1 MAVTEVT
8 SKGFF
13 GTLMDSLKRVLT
25 GLGML
30 MLAPLLLFWNECRS
44 VQTAKSLEEG
54 AGMVVSVGS
63 DAVVPGNEGKLVHTT
78 GDSDTLETLSD
89 DQFQIKA
96 KGFRMERTVE
106 MYQWIESKNTR
117 TENDKEITTWT
128 YSTGWS
134 SELKDYTDFKEI
146 EGHINPSSIPYEGK
160 SYQVTRGTLGAY
172 ELDNDEISKLSNFE
186 ALDVSAEQAAL
197 SGGAAK
203 AHNGQIYI
211 GPDPSN
217 PTVGDVRIG
226 FKIVRVGPMSIV
238 GKQVASGFAPFQTEA
253 GDQLLMVSP
262 SIQSSEAMFEA
273 AKQANVA
280 MTWGIRFMGFLLI
293 SAGFAAVFGPL
304 KVIADKVPLIG
315 DVIEG
320 GIGLISMLLSVV
332 VTFFVIAAAWIVARP
347 LLGILLFLV
356 GIGALV
362 GVVMLALKAKK
373 AKAGAAP
380 APEPADA
387 AAS

>member
-1 MAVTEVT
+1 MAVTEVIT
-8 SKGFF
+8 KGFF
-13 GTLMDSLKRVLT
+13 GTLMDSLKRVL
-25 GLGML
+25 GGFGML
-30 MLAPLLLFWNECRS
+30 LLAPLLLFWNECRS

-63 DAVVPGNEGKLVHTT
+63 DAVVAGNEGKLVHTT
-78 GDSDTLETLSD
+78 GDSDTSETLSD

-96 KGFRMERTVE
+96 KGFRMERSVE
-106 MYQWIESKNTR
+106 MYQWIESENTR

-128 YSTGWS
+128 YNKGWS

-146 EGHINPSSIPYEGK
+146 EGHINPTSIPYEGK
-160 SYQVTRGTLGAY
+160 SYQVSRGTLGAF
-172 ELDNDEISKLSNFE
+172 ELDNDEISKLSSFE
-186 ALDVSAEQAAL
+186 PLDVTEEQAAL

-211 GPDPSN
+211 GADPSS
-217 PTVGDVRIG
+217 PTVGDVRVA

-238 GKQVASGFAPFQTEA
+238 GKQAGSGFAPFQTEA

-262 SIQSSEAMFEA
+262 SIKSAEVMFED

-280 MTWGIRFMGFLLI
+280 MTWGIRFMGFLMI
-293 SAGFAAVFGPL
+293 SAGFAAIFGPL
-304 KVIADKVPLIG
+304 KVIADRVPFIG

-356 GIGALV
+356 GIGGIV
-362 GVVMLALKAKK
+362 GIVMLVLKAKK

-380 APEPADA
+380 AAPADA